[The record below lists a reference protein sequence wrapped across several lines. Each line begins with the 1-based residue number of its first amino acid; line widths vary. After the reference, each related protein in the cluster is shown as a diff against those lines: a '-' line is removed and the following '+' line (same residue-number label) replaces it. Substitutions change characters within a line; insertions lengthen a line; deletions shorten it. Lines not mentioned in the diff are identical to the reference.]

1 MTKAQK
7 KKLRE
12 KKNKFL
18 QKITEQ
24 IQGGDVDESQAGEI
38 AEKWMEIADVDGSGT
53 IDQQEFNEFIS
64 KLDGDATTD
73 QMKDIFDSID
83 EDNSGELSVEEFG
96 KALHAFITK
105 AGGEDSDAE

>member
-53 IDQQEFNEFIS
+53 IDQ
-64 KLDGDATTD
+64 
-73 QMKDIFDSID
+73 
-83 EDNSGELSVEEFG
+83 
-96 KALHAFITK
+96 
-105 AGGEDSDAE
+105 